1 MLNKNRVEAVNSL
14 EKAIQNFEIEKA
26 YMVTQSE
33 KLYKERLVLKD
44 NIKKVWQFLNSMRNK
59 PEEVKIQVEKLKIEF
74 KNSRIS
80 LVKLMKK

>member
-1 MLNKNRVEAVNSL
+1 
-14 EKAIQNFEIEKA
+14 
-26 YMVTQSE
+26 MVTQSE

>member
-59 PEEVKIQVEKLKIEF
+59 PEEVKIQVEKLK
-74 KNSRIS
+74 
-80 LVKLMKK
+80 

>member
-1 MLNKNRVEAVNSL
+1 MLNKKNRVEAVNSL

-44 NIKKVWQFLNSMRNK
+44 NIKKVWQF
-59 PEEVKIQVEKLKIEF
+59 
-74 KNSRIS
+74 
-80 LVKLMKK
+80 

>member
-1 MLNKNRVEAVNSL
+1 MLNKKNRVEAVNSL

-59 PEEVKIQVEKLKIEF
+59 PEEVKIQVEK
-74 KNSRIS
+74 
-80 LVKLMKK
+80 

>member
-1 MLNKNRVEAVNSL
+1 MLNKKNRVEAVNSL

-59 PEEVKIQVEKLKIEF
+59 PE
-74 KNSRIS
+74 
-80 LVKLMKK
+80 